1 MNKIN
6 KKRLDEL
13 FLNNQFKM
21 YYEFLVS
28 ENEKYNLTSITDKD
42 EVYIKHF
49 YDSIQLENIINFEK
63 KIDMCDVGSGAGF
76 PSIPLKILYPNINLT
91 IIEPTLKRC
100 NFLKE
105 LCDRLKLDNITIIND
120 RAENIKDLKFDIVTA
135 RAVSNLPILL
145 ELCIPLTKVNSYF
158 IAYKGSNYNDEINL
172 SKNALKE
179 LSSTITL
186 IYNYSL
192 DDNDDVYGNHTLVKV
207 LKEKETK
214 KIYPRMYS
222 QIKKKPL

>member
-1 MNKIN
+1 MNKID
-6 KKRLDEL
+6 KKRLDDL
-13 FLNNQFKM
+13 YSNNQFKI
-21 YYEFLVS
+21 YYEFLIS
-28 ENEKYNLTSITDKD
+28 ENEKYNLTSITNKD

-105 LCDRLKLDNITIIND
+105 LCEKLKLENVTIIND

-145 ELCIPLTKVNSYF
+145 ELCIPLTKGNAYF
-158 IAYKGSNYNDEINL
+158 IAYI
-172 SKNALKE
+172 
-179 LSSTITL
+179 IV
-186 IYNYSL
+186 I
-192 DDNDDVYGNHTLVKV
+192 
-207 LKEKETK
+207 
-214 KIYPRMYS
+214 
-222 QIKKKPL
+222 